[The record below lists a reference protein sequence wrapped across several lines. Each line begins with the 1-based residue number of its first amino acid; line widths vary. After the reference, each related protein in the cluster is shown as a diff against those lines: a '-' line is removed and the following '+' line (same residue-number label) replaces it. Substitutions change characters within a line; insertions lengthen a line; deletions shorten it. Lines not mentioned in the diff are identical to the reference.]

1 MALRLS
7 SRQTVIWHGKAA
19 EATIRR
25 GVASILNR
33 VGVAMQKDVKELI
46 SEPYPP
52 ASQWGEPPHR
62 RTGLLR
68 AGVLM
73 KPATLEDL
81 SVEVGYDHTPP
92 YALVLELMA
101 GEPGAARQLNRPHLR
116 PALFR
121 SVLRVRREFHKKGFQ
136 VR

>member
-1 MALRLS
+1 MARRLS
-7 SRQTVIWHGKAA
+7 TKQTVIWHGKAA

-25 GVASILNR
+25 AVAPILNR

-46 SEPYPP
+46 SQPYPP
-52 ASQWGEPPHR
+52 ASEWGAPPAR

-68 AGVLM
+68 SSVLM
-73 KPATLEDL
+73 KPATPDDL

-92 YALVLELMA
+92 YALALELMA
-101 GEPGAARQLNRPHLR
+101 GEGGQLNRPHLR

-136 VR
+136 VRAG